1 MDAAREGTMNE
12 HTPDTEIEARPA
24 KARPARVGAF
34 RTIPE
39 VRDLV
44 IDLSGY
50 LELDVTLLGML
61 LTAREKAAEEGKAV
75 WLAGLHVQLWQ
86 ALHAMGLA
94 RLFRPFPASEE
105 AAV

>member
-1 MDAAREGTMNE
+1 VGGF
-12 HTPDTEIEARPA
+12 RP
-24 KARPARVGAF
+24 
-34 RTIPE
+34 IPE

-50 LELDVTLLGML
+50 LELDVALLGML

-94 RLFRPFPASEE
+94 RLFRAFPASEQ